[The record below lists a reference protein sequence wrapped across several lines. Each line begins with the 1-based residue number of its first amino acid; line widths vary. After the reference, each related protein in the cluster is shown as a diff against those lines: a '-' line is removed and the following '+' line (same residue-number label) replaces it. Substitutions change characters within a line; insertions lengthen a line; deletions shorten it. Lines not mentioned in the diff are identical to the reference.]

1 MANGKFEEYSRTSFD
16 HNLKNA
22 FTPKANQYLNKSI
35 LKLAKLI
42 HMPSLYNIS
51 PLKYD
56 FLGMKKDIV
65 PKLNKIVREEGDNSI
80 KKMMS
85 RFKLIIVNLNFS
97 SVIESKYIR
106 YKIDEFIEN
115 PSIRQDHMFVIDEII
130 EFSTKMK
137 KIYLDRDMHKYLKVF
152 FNETLN
158 SLKVAEMVD
167 SGIAEL
173 KNQDKIV
180 VTS

>member
-1 MANGKFEEYSRTSFD
+1 
-16 HNLKNA
+16 
-22 FTPKANQYLNKSI
+22 
-35 LKLAKLI
+35 
-42 HMPSLYNIS
+42 MPSLYNIS

-115 PSIRQDHMFVIDEII
+115 PSIRQDHMLVIDEII

-167 SGIAEL
+167 SGIAEF

>member
-1 MANGKFEEYSRTSFD
+1 
-16 HNLKNA
+16 
-22 FTPKANQYLNKSI
+22 
-35 LKLAKLI
+35 
-42 HMPSLYNIS
+42 MPSLYNIS

-65 PKLNKIVREEGDNSI
+65 PKLNKIVKEEGDYSI

-115 PSIRQDHMFVIDEII
+115 PSIRQDHMLVIDEII

>member
-1 MANGKFEEYSRTSFD
+1 
-16 HNLKNA
+16 
-22 FTPKANQYLNKSI
+22 
-35 LKLAKLI
+35 
-42 HMPSLYNIS
+42 MPSLYNIS

-115 PSIRQDHMFVIDEII
+115 PSIRQDHMLVIDEII